1 MTADAGWGTLVT
13 VRERPL
19 TGQGSVD
26 IDSDVSVLV
35 KRAADGD
42 QAAWDGLVER
52 YTNLMWSVARGYR
65 LERADAADAVQVAW
79 LRLVEHLPRL
89 RDPERVGSWLATT
102 VRRECLQTLE
112 SRKRRGQ
119 PVDDEVL
126 TRLPDDAAPVD
137 ARLLA
142 DERATELW
150 RAFDRMQ
157 PRCQTLL
164 RVLMSDPPPSYH
176 DVSGALDMPVGS
188 IGPTRARCLD
198 RLRVLLDEGDLSAGG
213 GR

>member
-102 VRRECLQTLE
+102 VRRECLQTLA